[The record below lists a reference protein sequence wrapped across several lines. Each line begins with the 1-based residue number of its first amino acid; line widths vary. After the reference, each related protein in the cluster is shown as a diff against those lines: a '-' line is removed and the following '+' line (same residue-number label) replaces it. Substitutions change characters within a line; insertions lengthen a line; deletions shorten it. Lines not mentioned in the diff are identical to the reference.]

1 MQQQGVG
8 VGKWIKN
15 KDASHTIEGMIQYD
29 PKLRMTIQDV
39 LASEWFADMGQILE
53 VLRGTFLRSTMSFC
67 EGLYQKRADL
77 PGVQSQKDQLQG
89 EKRADKRARCT
100 RQWDQAANNSSKRLE
115 SQIVK
120 DFGLSFGWLII
131 FCIVILYSVRKM
143 GAIASILRS
152 GKPPPSNR
160 HKVPN
165 ERMIKEVVS
174 VQSPAPAIQPMEVS
188 QDSASQFLVL
198 PSTILMA
205 GGPKGQI
212 ADNRC
217 VASTD
222 EKFI

>member
-1 MQQQGVG
+1 
-8 VGKWIKN
+8 
-15 KDASHTIEGMIQYD
+15 
-29 PKLRMTIQDV
+29 
-39 LASEWFADMGQILE
+39 
-53 VLRGTFLRSTMSFC
+53 
-67 EGLYQKRADL
+67 
-77 PGVQSQKDQLQG
+77 
-89 EKRADKRARCT
+89 
-100 RQWDQAANNSSKRLE
+100 
-115 SQIVK
+115 
-120 DFGLSFGWLII
+120 
-131 FCIVILYSVRKM
+131 M